1 MDLIVTDRTSS
12 GGVRGELTL
21 VGIAD
26 RITARDLIR
35 TRVREEVARHNAEP
49 APVFHGLVQPTDS
62 EATLNGYDLRSR
74 RLLDWE
80 EQADAAE
87 RAFSRNGFIL
97 LVDDRQVESLDEVL
111 ELTADSDVA
120 FLRLVPIVGG

>member
-111 ELTADSDVA
+111 DLTADSDVA